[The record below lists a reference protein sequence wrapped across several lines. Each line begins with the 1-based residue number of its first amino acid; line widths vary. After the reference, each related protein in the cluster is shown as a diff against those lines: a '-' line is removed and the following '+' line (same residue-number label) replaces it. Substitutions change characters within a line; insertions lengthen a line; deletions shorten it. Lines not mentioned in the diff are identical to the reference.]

1 MLSPRPAVAVMV
13 AVAGVMAAAGVT
25 VAAEDMEEDVATERD
40 LLRLWPWLMLLQ
52 ATAAMDM
59 EVDMAADTEEGIT
72 AAMEV
77 MAAVMV
83 RFIKSSSIVQF

>member
-1 MLSPRPAVAVMV
+1 MAVM
-13 AVAGVMAAAGVT
+13 AAAAGVMAAAGVT

>member
-1 MLSPRPAVAVMV
+1 MLSPRPAVAVM
-13 AVAGVMAAAGVT
+13 AAAAGVMAAAGVT

>member
-1 MLSPRPAVAVMV
+1 MLSPRPAVAVMA